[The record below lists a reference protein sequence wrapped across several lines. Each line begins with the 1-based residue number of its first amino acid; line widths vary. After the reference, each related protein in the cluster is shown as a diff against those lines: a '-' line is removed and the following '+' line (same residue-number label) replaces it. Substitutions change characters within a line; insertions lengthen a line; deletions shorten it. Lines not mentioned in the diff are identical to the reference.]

1 MRPESTHAGHRVS
14 WSALM
19 ALILVPLLAMAALV
33 GLGGNNNDER
43 VSAAVVNLD
52 EAVELDG
59 QLVPLGRQLA
69 GAILERDGENIGWTL
84 ADAKNA
90 KDGLKSGEYSAVV
103 TIPPEFSAA
112 ATSFSENDADVAR
125 QATVGVQVSDNAPVT
140 VAQEIARLAADTI
153 NSQLTESYLDN
164 IYVGFNQ
171 VADQFVTI
179 VDGSKQLADGAA
191 DLADGTGEASEGAV
205 QLSDGLNTLSDNSSE
220 LVGGGEQLD
229 DGASA
234 LADGANQ
241 LTDGANGLASG
252 ASELSTGVSALATG
266 SSALASGA
274 SDLATGA
281 SALKTGASG
290 LADGASELATGVSGL
305 ETGASGLADGASELA
320 TGVSG
325 LETGA
330 SGLATGVSGLSDGL
344 SELAK
349 QTPLLA
355 DGVDQLATGAK
366 PLLGAIPG
374 YTAGTKQAIG
384 GVSELKGGIDEIIA
398 GLDGAGDPDADSDP
412 GAAFDPLIKGA
423 QDLAGGAKQV
433 DQGAQGVVDGITG
446 ANNQLQAFSSGSAT
460 LPKEAVEA
468 REQVK
473 AGFECPVEDPEICG
487 MLRQTFEAGVEGGF
501 TAGFRTG
508 TGVGSAALTT
518 PDPRAGVSL
527 LDVAKSLKQGTG
539 GLAEGSAELAK
550 NIEGLPEQIQ
560 EGTKEQLGELYTGL
574 QQLSEGAG
582 TLVTQAQPLVDNADQ
597 ATQLLGG
604 INELNKQV
612 APLPAGVAQ
621 LSSGAS
627 QLSTGA
633 SQVSGGV
640 TQLSGGATELSGGA
654 SQLSDGVSQLSGGAS
669 QLSSGASQLSD
680 GVSQLSGGATELS
693 GGASQL
699 SDGVSQLSGGTS
711 QLSSGASQLADGV
724 RQLGG
729 GASDLSSGVS
739 QYVGGISQYT
749 AGVDSAAEGASK
761 FSDGIVQ
768 LDDGAEQLAEGTNT
782 FATELAKGA
791 DEVPTYSSEAREKLS
806 TVVSNPVAQSDDL
819 VDSSRAA
826 LVALLM
832 VSVLWIASVATFVV
846 ARPVPSDVLTSSASN
861 ATLWGRTL
869 GTRVDG
875 WPGAGTVGRATAG
888 SHGAARRARGGL
900 RSGEPC
906 PHCMAG
912 QCRARYRPAAAGDQ
926 RGARPH
932 ISHAWRFRRRGVG
945 LARP

>member
-14 WSALM
+14 WPALT

-69 GAILERDGENIGWTL
+69 GAILERDGDNIGWTL

-90 KDGLKSGEYSAVV
+90 KDGLRSGEFSAVV

-140 VAQEIARLAADTI
+140 DAAVAQEIARLAADTI

-191 DLADGTGEASEGAV
+191 DLSDGTGEASEGAV

-220 LVGGGEQLD
+220 LVGGGEQLQ
-229 DGASA
+229 DGAA
-234 LADGANQ
+234 QLADGANQ

-252 ASELSTGVSALATG
+252 ASELSSGVSALATG

-274 SDLATGA
+274 SELATGA
-281 SALKTGASG
+281 SALKSGASG
-290 LADGASELATGVSGL
+290 LADGAS
-305 ETGASGLADGASELA
+305 D
-320 TGVSG
+320 
-325 LETGA
+325 
-330 SGLATGVSGLSDGL
+330 LSVGL
-344 SELAK
+344 SEFSE
-349 QTPLLA
+349 QTPKLV

-374 YTAGTKQAIG
+374 YTSGTTQVVG
-384 GVSELKGGIDEIIA
+384 GVSELKGGIDQIIA
-398 GLDGAGDPDADSDP
+398 GLDGAPAPDGGSDA
-412 GAAFDPLIKGA
+412 GTAFDPLIKGA
-423 QDLAGGAKQV
+423 QGVATGAKQV
-433 DQGAQGVVDGITG
+433 DQGASAVAEGIVG
-446 ANNQLQAFSSGSAT
+446 ANNQLRAFSSGKAT
-460 LPKEAVEA
+460 LPKEAVNA
-468 REQVK
+468 REKVK
-473 AGFECPVEDPEICG
+473 AAFKCPVEDPEVCG
-487 MLRQTFEAGVEGGF
+487 LLKASFVAGVDGGF

-508 TGVGSAALTT
+508 TGTGSAALTT
-518 PDPRAGVSL
+518 KDPRLKVSL
-527 LDVAKSLKQGTG
+527 LDVAGSLKKGTG
-539 GLAEGSAELAK
+539 ELATGSSK
-550 NIEGLPEQIQ
+550 LSTAVEGLPAEIQ
-560 EGTKEQLGELYTGL
+560 EGTKEQLGALYSGL
-574 QQLSEGAG
+574 QKLSEGAG
-582 TLVTQAQPLVDNADQ
+582 TLVTQAKPLVDNAPQ
-597 ATQLLGG
+597 LSSGATQLLGG
-604 INELNKQV
+604 IDELNTQV
-612 APLPAGVAQ
+612 APLPGGVAQLSEGASQ

-627 QLSTGA
+627 QLS
-633 SQVSGGV
+633 GGV
-640 TQLSGGATELSGGA
+640 SQLSGGASDLSGGA
-654 SQLSDGVSQLSGGAS
+654 SQLDGGVSQLAGGAS
-669 QLSSGASQLSD
+669 QLSSGASQLAG
-680 GVSQLSGGATELS
+680 GVSQLGS
-693 GGASQL
+693 
-699 SDGVSQLSGGTS
+699 
-711 QLSSGASQLADGV
+711 
-724 RQLGG
+724 
-729 GASDLSSGVS
+729 GASDLSRGVS
-739 QYVGGISQYT
+739 QYVGGIRQYT
-749 AGVDSAAEGASK
+749 AGVDSAAEGARK

-832 VSVLWIASVATFVV
+832 VSVLWVASVATFVV
-846 ARPVPSDVLTSSASN
+846 SRPVPSNVLTSNASN

-869 GTRVDG
+869 AMPVLITAAQGLLFALMGGVVLELPAGRLFGLMGLLAVL
-875 WPGAGTVGRATAG
+875 GAVFALINHALTAWLGNVGRGISLLLLAISVVLGLTSATPGVFDAVASVSPVHNGLLMVRTWVAQGDGMAGYVGGMLLVAAIAGILSVAAIASRRKLTAG
-888 SHGAARRARGGL
+888 QFRSRVASSRA
-900 RSGEPC
+900 
-906 PHCMAG
+906 
-912 QCRARYRPAAAGDQ
+912 
-926 RGARPH
+926 
-932 ISHAWRFRRRGVG
+932 
-945 LARP
+945 